1 MGNTPSIA
9 ELPPEWSDILPN
21 ITQDDIIHSSRKNIK
36 TMYDDSNIPVVY
48 LNNDIFDLDDDNHV
62 PLALA
67 ILRSYPHLKDIRFKL
82 VPGRLSEERFWAAL
96 FGVLYNGGIDN
107 MDELIGNIDDDYSTG
122 DEQAS
127 PQSPIVQNGKGER
140 YGGRAMPIAKLGKLL
155 CFVHM
160 IWHMICSMS
169 TFRCMLCI

>member
-1 MGNTPSIA
+1 MGNAPSIA

-21 ITQDDIIHSSRKNIK
+21 ISQDDILQSSKQNIK
-36 TMYDDSNIPVVY
+36 TMYDDSNHPVVY

-107 MDELIGNIDDDYSTG
+107 MDELVGNIDDDYSTG

-127 PQSPIVQNGKGER
+127 PQSPIIQNGKGEK
-140 YGGRAMPIAKLGKLL
+140 YGERAMPIAKLGKL
-155 CFVHM
+155 
-160 IWHMICSMS
+160 
-169 TFRCMLCI
+169 CMFLCI

>member
-1 MGNTPSIA
+1 MGNAPSIA

-21 ITQDDIIHSSRKNIK
+21 ITQEDILRSSKQNIK
-36 TMYDDSNIPVVY
+36 TLYDDSNHPVVY

-96 FGVLYNGGIDN
+96 FGVLHNGGIDN

-127 PQSPIVQNGKGER
+127 PQSPIVHQNGKGKKK
-140 YGGRAMPIAKLGKLL
+140 YGERAMPIAKLGKLY

-160 IWHMICSMS
+160 VCS
-169 TFRCMLCI
+169 

>member
-1 MGNTPSIA
+1 MGNAPSIA

-21 ITQDDIIHSSRKNIK
+21 ITTEDIIQSSRKNCK
-36 TMYDDSNIPVVY
+36 VVNENNNSHTVTY

-82 VPGRLSEERFWAAL
+82 VPGRLSEENFWAAL
-96 FGVLYNGGIDN
+96 FGVLHNGGIN
-107 MDELIGNIDDDYSTG
+107 MDELVGNIDDDYSTG

-140 YGGRAMPIAKLGKLL
+140 YGGRAMPIAKLGKLY

-160 IWHMICSMS
+160 VCS
-169 TFRCMLCI
+169 

>member
-1 MGNTPSIA
+1 MGNAPSIA

-21 ITQDDIIHSSRKNIK
+21 ITTEDIIQSSRKNCK
-36 TMYDDSNIPVVY
+36 VVNENNNSHTVVY

-96 FGVLYNGGIDN
+96 FGVLHNGGIDN
-107 MDELIGNIDDDYSTG
+107 MDELVGNIDDDYSTG

-127 PQSPIVQNGKGER
+127 PQSPIVHQNGKGKKK
-140 YGGRAMPIAKLGKLL
+140 YGERAMPIAKLGKL
-155 CFVHM
+155 
-160 IWHMICSMS
+160 
-169 TFRCMLCI
+169 CMFLCI